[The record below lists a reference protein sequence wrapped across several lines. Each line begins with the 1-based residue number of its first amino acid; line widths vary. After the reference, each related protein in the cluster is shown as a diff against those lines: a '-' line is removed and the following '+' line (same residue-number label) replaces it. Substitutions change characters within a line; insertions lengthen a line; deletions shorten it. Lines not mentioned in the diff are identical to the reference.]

1 MVKLRRRSRFLYL
14 IIGINF
20 LLNTFVITLFFPH
33 SSPIESKP
41 LIISPR
47 SETCNTEVISTIE
60 RSARA
65 LGKLK
70 NLLAG
75 VMSSNDQPWIWLPTD
90 EYPSVPYQPTL
101 LSNETI
107 PKLLLYNITQLPK
120 SVVNEITRV
129 CKRLRRA
136 DRVGGKIWCKLFRTS
151 YPNTLATTT
160 ALLGD
165 NSTYIITG
173 DIDLMWLRDSR

>member
-1 MVKLRRRSRFLYL
+1 
-14 IIGINF
+14 
-20 LLNTFVITLFFPH
+20 
-33 SSPIESKP
+33 
-41 LIISPR
+41 
-47 SETCNTEVISTIE
+47 
-60 RSARA
+60 
-65 LGKLK
+65 
-70 NLLAG
+70 
-75 VMSSNDQPWIWLPTD
+75 MSSNDQPWIWLATD

-129 CKRLRRA
+129 CKRLRQA

-151 YPNTLATTT
+151 YANTLETTT